1 MIKMKQKIYVV
12 WVGKAPGI
20 YTSWAECEKQV
31 KGYTGARYKSFTTM
45 AEAERAYEEGPEEIS
60 HKPSAK
66 TKKAVR
72 GDMQNGSSM
81 KPQYPYLAVDAACSG
96 NPGKMEFRGM
106 LADTGAVAFHRGP
119 YEDGTNNV
127 GEFLAIV
134 LGIIWLQKQHLDW
147 PIYSDSKIALGWVKK
162 KHASTKLKPTSKNAV
177 IFENL
182 RIAES
187 WLQNNAYTTHLLHWD
202 TRRWGEI
209 PADFGRK

>member
-1 MIKMKQKIYVV
+1 MKQKIYVV
-12 WVGKAPGI
+12 WVGQAPGI

-45 AEAERAYEEGPEEIS
+45 AEAERAYQED
-60 HKPSAK
+60 PSIFFLK
-66 TKKAVR
+66 SPTDNKKKGCSRV
-72 GDMQNGSSM
+72 NCGSLP

-96 NPGKMEFRGM
+96 NPGEMEFRAVI
-106 LADTGAVAFHRGP
+106 ADTGSVAFHRGP

-134 LGIIWLQKQHLDW
+134 LGLIWLQKQHLDW

-162 KHASTKLKPTSKNAV
+162 KHAATKLKPTSKNAV

-187 WLQNNAYTTHLLHWD
+187 WLQNNAYETRILHWD
-202 TRRWGEI
+202 TEQWGEI